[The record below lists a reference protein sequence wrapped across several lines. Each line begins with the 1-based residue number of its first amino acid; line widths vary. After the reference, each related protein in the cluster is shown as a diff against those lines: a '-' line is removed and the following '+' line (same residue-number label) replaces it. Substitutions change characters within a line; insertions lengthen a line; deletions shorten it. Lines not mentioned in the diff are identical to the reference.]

1 MLTTNRR
8 DGDGVIKSGEVA
20 YVLGLDWIGIQDSLV
35 SFQLFQ
41 SWLLN
46 PATDLVRD
54 ALDTTTTLLLR
65 RHFLNETLETEV
77 LWLHGVNQIDGLIR
91 PKISYAV
98 RDNLKIWTGF
108 DVFYGNRYGLFGQF
122 DRNDRLVIGMEIG
135 M

>member
-1 MLTTNRR
+1 M
-8 DGDGVIKSGEVA
+8 A
-20 YVLGLDWIGIQDSLV
+20 YVLGLDWFGIQDSLV

-98 RDNLKIWTGF
+98 RDNLRIWTGF